1 MMFFNNIF
9 SWLIKRRIRQIDFFK
24 NNPTAVQQ
32 NLLKNMLVKCSSTKF
47 GGLFSFK
54 DISDYQTFSKKV
66 PLHDYTT
73 IYPFVEEVLQGK
85 QNILWPGL
93 TSWFSKSSG
102 TTSHRSKILP
112 VTKEHLFDC
121 HYKGGK
127 DLLSLYYHNY
137 PNRKLYN
144 GKHLIIGGS
153 SEINTLGKN
162 SYIGD
167 LSAIIIKN
175 LPFWAEIRR
184 TPSRETSLLANWEEK
199 LDKMVKETI
208 HEDVYILAGV
218 PSWTLVLLKRIL
230 EYTGKKHIKE
240 VWPNLELYMH
250 GGVNFAPYKSEF
262 EIIIGKKIN
271 YVETYNSSEGFYG
284 IQDQPNSDEL
294 LLMLDYGI
302 FYEFIPMETYD
313 GLNSQTVLSLAD
325 IEVNKNYA
333 LVISTNAGLWRY
345 IIGDTISFTSKT
357 PYRFRITGRTSQCLN
372 VFGEEVIV
380 ENADRAIADTC
391 TETNAFLK
399 DYAVFPIYL
408 ENKKQGAHEW
418 FIEFSKEP
426 KSKEEFT
433 FILDQKLQAINS
445 DYAAKRQGD
454 FVLTLPTIHFL
465 PKNTFETW
473 LIRQNK
479 LGGQH
484 KIPRLNNT
492 REIVEQL
499 HQLIQDHV

>member
-333 LVISTNAGLWRY
+333 LVISTNSGLWRY

-391 TETNAFLK
+391 AETNAFLK

>member
-9 SWLIKRRIRQIDFFK
+9 AWLIKKRIRQIDFFK

-32 NLLKNMLVKCSSTKF
+32 NLLKNMLAKCSSTKF

-54 DISDYQTFSKKV
+54 SIRDYSDFSKKV
-66 PLHDYTT
+66 PLHDYTS
-73 IYPFVEEVLQGK
+73 IHPYIEETLQGK
-85 QNILWPGL
+85 ENVLWPGI

-218 PSWTLVLLKRIL
+218 PSWTLVLLKSIL

-262 EIIIGKKIN
+262 ETIIGKKIN

-302 FYEFIPMETYD
+302 FYEFIPLETYD
-313 GLNSQTVLSLAD
+313 GLNSQTVLSLVD

-333 LVISTNAGLWRY
+333 MVISTNAGLWRY
-345 IIGDTISFTSKT
+345 IIGDTVSFTST
-357 PYRFRITGRTSQCLN
+357 SPYRFKITGRTTQCLN
-372 VFGEEVIV
+372 VFGEELIV
-380 ENADRAIADTC
+380 ENTDRAI
-391 TETNAFLK
+391 TETCIETQGYLK
-399 DYAVFPIYL
+399 DYTVFPIFL
-408 ENKKQGAHEW
+408 ENNQQGGHEW

-426 KSKEEFT
+426 NSKEEFLT
-433 FILDQKLQAINS
+433 ILDRKLQEINS
-445 DYAAKRQGD
+445 DYAAKRQGE

-465 PKNTFETW
+465 PENTFEKW
-473 LIRQNK
+473 LQQRNK

-484 KIPRLNNT
+484 KIPRLNNS
-492 REIVEQL
+492 REIAVQIIQL
-499 HQLIQDHV
+499 MQDYE

>member
-9 SWLIKRRIRQIDFFK
+9 AWLIKKRIRQIDFFK
-24 NNPTAVQQ
+24 NNPTAVQE

-54 DISDYQTFSKKV
+54 DISDYQTFSKRV

-85 QNILWPGL
+85 QDVLWPGL

-184 TPSRETSLLANWEEK
+184 TPSRETSLLSNWEEK
-199 LDKMVKETI
+199 LDKMVKKTI
-208 HEDVYILAGV
+208 HEDVFILAGV

-262 EIIIGKKIN
+262 ETIIGKKIN

-302 FYEFIPMETYD
+302 FYEFIPMDTYD
-313 GLNSQTVLSLAD
+313 SLNSQTVLSLAD
-325 IEVNKNYA
+325 VEINKNYA

-345 IIGDTISFTSKT
+345 IIGDTISFTSKY
-357 PYRFRITGRTSQCLN
+357 PYRFKITGRTTQCLN
-372 VFGEEVIV
+372 VFGEEIIV
-380 ENADRAIADTC
+380 ENADRAIAEIC

-399 DYAVFPIYL
+399 DYAVFPVYL
-408 ENKKQGAHEW
+408 ENNQQGGHEW

-426 KSKEEFT
+426 NSKDEFT
-433 FILDQKLQAINS
+433 ILLDQKLQEINS

-454 FVLTLPTIHFL
+454 FVLTLPKINFL
-465 PKNTFETW
+465 PENSFETW

-479 LGGQH
+479 LGGQN

-492 REIVEQL
+492 REIAEQL

>member
-1 MMFFNNIF
+1 MFFNNIF

-73 IYPFVEEVLQGK
+73 IYPFIEEVLQGK

-184 TPSRETSLLANWEEK
+184 TPSRETSLLANWEAK

-408 ENKKQGAHEW
+408 ENKQQGAHEW

>member
-9 SWLIKRRIRQIDFFK
+9 AWLIKKRLQQIEFFK
-24 NNPTAVQQ
+24 NNPSVVQQ
-32 NLLKNMLVKCSSTKF
+32 KLLKDMILKCSSTKF
-47 GGLFSFK
+47 GELFSFK
-54 DISDYQTFSKKV
+54 EIKNYIDFTQKV
-66 PLHDYTT
+66 PIQDYTS
-73 IYPFVEEVLQGK
+73 IYTFIEETLTGK
-85 QNILWPGL
+85 KNILWKGS
-93 TSWFSKSSG
+93 THWFSKSSG

-112 VTKEHLFDC
+112 VTKEHLYDC

-153 SEINTLGKN
+153 SEINILDKK

-184 TPSRETSLLANWEEK
+184 TPSRETSLLSNWEEK
-199 LDKMVKETI
+199 LDKLVRETI
-208 HEDVYILAGV
+208 EEDVYILAGV

-230 EYTGKKHIKE
+230 EFTGKKSIKE

-250 GGVNFAPYKSEF
+250 GGVNFSPYKAEF
-262 EIIIGKKIN
+262 ESIIGEKIN

-284 IQDQPNSDEL
+284 IQDQPETNEL

-302 FYEFIPMETYD
+302 FYEFIPVEEFN
-313 GLNSQTVLSLAD
+313 GLNSKKVIP
-325 IEVNKNYA
+325 IEDVEINKNYA

-345 IIGDTISFTSKT
+345 IIGDTILFTCTS
-357 PYRFRITGRTSQCLN
+357 PYRFKITGRTTQCLN

-380 ENADRAIADTC
+380 ENADRAIAETC
-391 TETNAFLK
+391 KETNAFIK
-399 DYAVFPIYL
+399 DYAVFPIFPK
-408 ENKKQGAHEW
+408 NNQKGGHEW
-418 FIEFSKEP
+418 FIEFSKQP
-426 KSKEEFT
+426 NNLNEFT
-433 FILDQKLQAINS
+433 VILDNKLQSINS

-454 FVLTLPTIHFL
+454 FVLTFPKIHIL
-465 PKNTFETW
+465 IENTFELW
-473 LIRQNK
+473 LKKQNK

-484 KIPRLNNT
+484 KIPRLNST
-492 REIVEQL
+492 REIAD
-499 HQLIQDHV
+499 QLINYIN

>member
-73 IYPFVEEVLQGK
+73 IYPFIEEVLQGK

-184 TPSRETSLLANWEEK
+184 TPSRETSLLANWEAK

-408 ENKKQGAHEW
+408 ENKQQGAHEW

>member
-9 SWLIKRRIRQIDFFK
+9 SWLIKKRIRQIEFFK
-24 NNPTAVQQ
+24 NNPSAVQEK
-32 NLLKNMLVKCSSTKF
+32 LLKDMLTTCSSTKF

-54 DISDYQTFSKKV
+54 DISDYPTFSKNV

-85 QNILWPGL
+85 QDVLWPGT

-112 VTKEHLFDC
+112 VTKEHLFNC

-184 TPSRETSLLANWEEK
+184 TPSRETSLLSNWEEK

-250 GGVNFAPYKSEF
+250 GGVNFTPYKSEF
-262 EIIIGKKIN
+262 ESVIGKKIN

-302 FYEFIPMETYD
+302 FYEFIPIDTYD
-313 GLNSQTVLSLAD
+313 GLNSKTVLSLSD
-325 IEVNKNYA
+325 VEVNKNYA

-345 IIGDTISFTSKT
+345 IIGDTISFTSTT
-357 PYRFRITGRTSQCLN
+357 PYRFKITGRTSQCLN

-380 ENADRAIADTC
+380 ENADRAISETC
-391 TETNAFLK
+391 SETNAFLK

-408 ENKKQGAHEW
+408 ENNQQGGHEW
-418 FIEFSKEP
+418 FIEFSKTP
-426 KSKEEFT
+426 TSKEEFVV
-433 FILDQKLQAINS
+433 ILDRKLQEINS

-465 PKNTFETW
+465 PENTFETW
-473 LIRQNK
+473 LKQQHK

-484 KIPRLNNT
+484 KIPRLNNS
-492 REIVEQL
+492 RKIAEQL
-499 HQLIQDHV
+499 HQLIQNHA

>member
-85 QNILWPGL
+85 QNIIWPGL